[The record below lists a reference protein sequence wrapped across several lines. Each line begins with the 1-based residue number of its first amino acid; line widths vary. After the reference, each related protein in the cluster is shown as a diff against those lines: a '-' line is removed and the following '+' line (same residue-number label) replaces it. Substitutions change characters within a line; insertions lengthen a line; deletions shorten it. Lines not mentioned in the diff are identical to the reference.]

1 MHRTKPI
8 VLFALVVLAAAMA
21 THASTFLAM
30 DQAELT
36 AASSVVVQGE
46 VVETQSFW
54 DETGRVIV
62 TEAVVVVDEV
72 VAGRAPREVRVR
84 TFGGEVAGYHVDAI
98 GFPRFEAGQQV
109 LLFLQPGDG
118 ETLRGT
124 EVLRVTGYQLG
135 QYHIKRGATGEWIA
149 VPALDSDVTLLGAGG
164 RAVAAPEP
172 VPLTALKS
180 RVRTTWQALE
190 SSR

>member
-1 MHRTKPI
+1 MHRTKAI
-8 VLFALVVLAAAMA
+8 VLFALATLVAVTA

-30 DQAELT
+30 DPMELT
-36 AASSVVVQGE
+36 AASSAVVQGE

-98 GFPRFEAGQQV
+98 GFPRFETGQQV

-118 ETLRGT
+118 KA
-124 EVLRVTGYQLG
+124 LRVTGYQLG
-135 QYHIKRGATGEWIA
+135 QYHIKRGPAGARIA
-149 VPALDSDVTLLGAGG
+149 VPAVDRRVTLLAADG
-164 RAVAAPEP
+164 RAVPAPDA
-172 VPLTALKS
+172 VPLSTLEVQ
-180 RVRTTWQALE
+180 VRTTWQALG
-190 SSR
+190 RTR